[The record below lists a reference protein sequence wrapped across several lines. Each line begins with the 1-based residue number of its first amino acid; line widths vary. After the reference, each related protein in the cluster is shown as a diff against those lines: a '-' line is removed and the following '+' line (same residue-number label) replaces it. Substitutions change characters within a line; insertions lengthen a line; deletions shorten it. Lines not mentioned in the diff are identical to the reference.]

1 MKNVRSYSCK
11 LCLAEKCYIVKGKRA
26 KNLINADS
34 EIYGPCR
41 HNTDFHRFLDPCT
54 DEGVPPE
61 KGKREKGKKT
71 RKQKR
76 KALRTL
82 QVKSRGGGSELCT
95 VIR

>member
-1 MKNVRSYSCK
+1 MILRFM
-11 LCLAEKCYIVKGKRA
+11 EKQTSVWT
-26 KNLINADS
+26 
-34 EIYGPCR
+34 GP
-41 HNTDFHRFLDPCT
+41 NTDFHRFLDPCT
-54 DEGVPPE
+54 DEGAPPE

-95 VIR
+95 VIQ